1 MHVNKLLILLGALL
15 VTTAVVAAAGY
26 IIYALYISVRA
37 AATAEHASSSL
48 ALPIVFL
55 AAMSLAP
62 LRLLLVA
69 FVSGLASLFTGV
81 ALTLA
86 ARRRTRAAHC
96 KQTHGTQ
103 GSQPGA

>member
-1 MHVNKLLILLGALL
+1 MHMNKLLILLGALL
-15 VTTAVVAAAGY
+15 VTTAVVAVVGY
-26 IIYALYISVRA
+26 VIYALCTSVRA

-69 FVSGLASLFTGV
+69 FVSGLVSLFTGV

-86 ARRRTRAAHC
+86 ARRRTRATHR
-96 KQTHGTQ
+96 KQTHGTH
-103 GSQPGA
+103 GSRPGA